1 MTPRLLACALLA
13 FQLPAAQGIPAPGPA
28 TGSPYAPQPIVAGGI
43 VIPLFPPDSP
53 FLKKDRI
60 AEPEVYNMQASV
72 PARIQSIVNI
82 HNPSIEI
89 HPVDKGINTGAIV
102 ILVPGGGHNTLNVAT
117 EGADFVSF
125 FYNYGVNTAILRNRL
140 RKDGY
145 NAQTD
150 AVYDAQQ
157 AIRVIRSH
165 AAELNVDPRKIGI
178 VGFSAGAELAAPSA
192 LQYEA
197 FDKANGGSDPLAGVS
212 ARPDFVGLVYPG
224 PTPLTRDPKTPI
236 PADAPP
242 TFIVCAGS
250 GDAQHAIWADDYF
263 RAFLTARVP
272 NLEMHIY
279 GNGVHANGMKDRNGE
294 PFGTWHERFV
304 DWFRDLGFLQK
315 PGVETKA
322 AKDAAAYTA
331 QRKNP
336 SKS

>member
-1 MTPRLLACALLA
+1 MGIRLFACLMLTL
-13 FQLPAAQGIPAPGPA
+13 QLPAAQGIPAPGPA
-28 TGSPYAPQPIVAGGI
+28 TGAPYAPQPIVAGGI

-53 FLKKDRI
+53 LLKKDRI
-60 AEPEVYNMQASV
+60 AEPEVYNMVASV
-72 PARIQSIVNI
+72 PGRIQSIVNI

-89 HPVDKGINTGAIV
+89 HPVDKGINTGALV
-102 ILVPGGGHNTLNVAT
+102 ILVPGGGHNTLNVGT
-117 EGADFVSF
+117 EGADFVTF

-145 NAQTD
+145 VAEVD
-150 AVYDAQQ
+150 AVNDAQQ
-157 AIRVIRSH
+157 AIRVVRAH
-165 AAELNVDPRKIGI
+165 AAELGVDPRKIGI

-192 LQYEA
+192 LQYDA
-197 FDKANGGSDPLAGVS
+197 FEKAHGGSDPLAAVS

-224 PTPLTRDPKTPI
+224 PTPFTRDPKTPV

-250 GDAQHAIWADDYF
+250 GDAQHALWAEDYF
-263 RAFLTARVP
+263 HAFLTARVP

-279 GNGVHANGMKDRNGE
+279 GNGVHANGMKDRGGE
-294 PFGTWHERFV
+294 PFGTWQDRFV

-322 AKDAAAYTA
+322 AKDVATYAADRRAA
-331 QRKNP
+331 Q
-336 SKS
+336 KS

>member
-1 MTPRLLACALLA
+1 MGRSLLAGVVLAL
-13 FQLPAAQGIPAPGPA
+13 QLTPF
-28 TGSPYAPQPIVAGGI
+28 APQPIVPGGI
-43 VIPLFPPDSP
+43 VIPLYQPDSP

-60 AEPEVYNMQASV
+60 AEPEVLNMQASV
-72 PARIQSIVNI
+72 PGRIQSIVNI
-82 HNPSIEI
+82 HNPSVEI
-89 HPVDKGINTGAIV
+89 HPVDKGINTGALV
-102 ILVPGGGHNTLNVAT
+102 ILVPGGGHNTLNVGT
-117 EGADFVSF
+117 EGADFVHF

-145 NAQTD
+145 VAETD

-157 AIRVIRSH
+157 AIRLVRKR
-165 AAELNVDPRKIGI
+165 AAEFGIDPRKIGMM
-178 VGFSAGAELAAPSA
+178 GFSAGAEIAAGAA
-192 LQYEA
+192 LQYGA
-197 FDKANGGSDPLAGVS
+197 FDKAHAGADPLAGVS
-212 ARPDFVGLVYPG
+212 SRPDFAGLVYPG
-224 PTPLTRDPKTPI
+224 PTPFTRDTKTPV

-263 RAFLTARVP
+263 RAFLDARVP

-279 GNGVHANGMKDRNGE
+279 GNGVHANGLKDRNGE

-322 AKDAAAYTA
+322 AKDVAAYTE
-331 QRKNP
+331 QRRGVR
-336 SKS
+336 S